1 MPTSKNYF
9 KPKNPFVKLF
19 SNSNSMKTNSPN
31 VLFNRQTNLSFDKT
45 SQVMKQKLLLI
56 LILVAF
62 YSSVFAQASRSNGTV
77 VVREMNSF
85 LSSAVNSGAPARIAS
100 NNNSTINAQRLNA
113 LVTQV
118 QSSIYFYNGEVKTYG
133 DAPTNLF
140 TDASSL
146 NQVNNS
152 ITAKQ
157 HIEIVTIAINN
168 ASELNSII
176 DLAAFSNF
184 PNLKYI
190 YFISN
195 IATTSEN
202 ISSHIGHYDSRLNL
216 LYKID
221 KGDKNQ

>member
-1 MPTSKNYF
+1 MPTF
-9 KPKNPFVKLF
+9 KDHFEPENPFVKLF
-19 SNSNSMKTNSPN
+19 SKTNSMKKNNPN
-31 VLFNRQTNLSFDKT
+31 VLFNHQTNVLFEKT
-45 SQVMKQKLLLI
+45 NQVMKKKLLLI

-62 YSSVFAQASRSNGTV
+62 YSNVFAQASRSNGTV
-77 VVREMNSF
+77 TIREINAL
-85 LSSAVNSGAPARIAS
+85 LSSAVSSGASARITS
-100 NNNSTINAQRLNA
+100 NNNSTINVQRLND

-118 QSSIYFYNGEVKTYG
+118 QSSIYFYHNEVKTYG

-146 NQVNNS
+146 SQVNNS

-157 HIEIVTIAINN
+157 HIEIVTIAINT

-190 YFISN
+190 YFIAN
-195 IATTSEN
+195 IATTAEN
-202 ISSHIGHYDSRLNL
+202 ISSRIGHYDGKFNL